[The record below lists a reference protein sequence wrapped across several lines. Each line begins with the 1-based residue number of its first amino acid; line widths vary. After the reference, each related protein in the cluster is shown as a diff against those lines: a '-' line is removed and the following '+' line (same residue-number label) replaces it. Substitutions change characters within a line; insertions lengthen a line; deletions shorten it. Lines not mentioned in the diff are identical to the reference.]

1 MQLYDK
7 ILGHLHLLQ
16 EMKKAGVS
24 DTFVKDYKEEALF
37 NLCRKV
43 RELDA
48 KDEILSMDT
57 EAVEYLVKDPGF
69 LLYLVRLLREGVSN
83 AMRAGWLL
91 MEAKKDILSENYS
104 YEEIA
109 SVLAD
114 SQVKTARTYVYLK
127 YFSYNPLSEA
137 EKEFL
142 MDGLDALDTCSAFSI
157 EELTDT
163 ERSLLMEPV
172 FSSSFLRERIQA
184 RGFWKQLENPAYRTL
199 LGDLSI
205 YMRPTLSLGEAQ
217 AEELWLHTEEI
228 QEGLKEVFQKL
239 PADEIG
245 NFLALWL
252 ENEALVYDL
261 GRLKRRLPD
270 LACEMERGAS
280 DTGYPDGTGAARKVK
295 FTRNQVAYLNYLY
308 GDLLDGVNLGQLSQ
322 AQKNLL
328 VYAITHKKR
337 HFLTMVKEHFE
348 DFTYLRPF
356 HLLLDADTY
365 EHYLNVNTLN
375 PRNLKESGHLCAV
388 CDESKPFLKRRQY
401 TFEEVKLFSEAKSRY
416 VRLYHLLAYPKSDDR
431 LRVIREVIKRGCLLG
446 DLEEERYAKLGA
458 MLSQKPISR
467 WMSQELKH
475 VEQLSYQQ
483 AASLLSVW
491 DQVERFIPEIQTG
504 HQADFLLH
512 NLEAIEEIPDFQT
525 LTEQMVEND
534 TTWKNLNARLK
545 IGEGFLL
552 KNREGVNQ
560 FLFDG
565 GAEIFA
571 AFLSGTE
578 ESEWE
583 KARRL
588 CTAEITGRFREV
600 KYYKDDLE
608 REISLR
614 LSKETQHFWMRN
626 TETKKNG
633 ARLWEEDRLLPIM
646 QIGESLGHTCLSYRD
661 GKYKK
666 CLLSCFDANKKV
678 LYVSYDGQ
686 LVFRAM
692 IRLTKGAFSRRPGER
707 QNMQFADII
716 QEDMADGTEDRKKE
730 YLTLFLERPYFKGIS
745 EDKEKEVVNLA
756 VGMLQKKAKQLQ
768 AELVLS
774 DSYRKLIL
782 EEKKFIRA
790 KYYMYISASKNGK
803 QYLDSLGGMASVQDE
818 GSYEEGYFLLQ
829 ESFVN
834 PKTGKQ

>member
-7 ILGHLHLLQ
+7 IYGHLHLLQ
-16 EMKKAGVS
+16 EMKKSGIS
-24 DTFVKDYKEEALF
+24 DLLLKDYKEEPLLH
-37 NLCRKV
+37 LCRKV
-43 RELDA
+43 QELDA
-48 KDEILSMDT
+48 KEEMSSMET
-57 EAVEYLVKDPGF
+57 KAVEYLVRDQGF
-69 LLYLVRLLREGVSN
+69 LIYLVQLLREDICN
-83 AMRAGWLL
+83 ATRAGRLL
-91 MEAKKDILSENYS
+91 IEAEKDILSEGYS
-104 YEEIA
+104 YEEVV
-109 SVLAD
+109 SVLSD
-114 SQVKTARTYVYLK
+114 PQVKTARTYVYLK
-127 YFSYNPLSEA
+127 YFAHNPPSEA
-137 EKEFL
+137 EKEYL
-142 MDGLDALDTCSAFSI
+142 MDGLDVLDTCREFSI
-157 EELTDT
+157 EEMTDT

-172 FSSSFLRERIQA
+172 FSSEFLRERIQE
-184 RGFWKQLENPAYRTL
+184 RGFWKRLENPAYRAL
-199 LGDLSI
+199 LGELSI
-205 YMRPTLSLGEAQ
+205 YMRPALSLGEAQ
-217 AEELWLHTEEI
+217 AEELWMHTKEI

-239 PADEIG
+239 PAHEIG

-261 GRLKRRLPD
+261 GRLKRRIPD
-270 LACEMERGAS
+270 IACEMERSVS
-280 DTGYPDGTGAARKVK
+280 DTGYPDGTGIDRKVK
-295 FTRNQVAYLNYLY
+295 FTRNQVAYLNFLY
-308 GDLLDGVNLGQLSQ
+308 GDLLDGVDLGQLSEG
-322 AQKNLL
+322 QKNLL

-348 DFTYLRPF
+348 DFTYLRPYN
-356 HLLLDADTY
+356 LLMDADTY
-365 EHYLNVNTLN
+365 ECYLNVNTLN
-375 PRNLKESGHLCAV
+375 LKNLKESGHLLTI
-388 CDESKPFLKRRQY
+388 CDESKLFIKKRQY

-431 LRVIREVIKRGCLLG
+431 LRVIREMIKRGCLPG

-475 VEQLSYQQ
+475 VEQISYQQ

-491 DQVERFIPEIQTG
+491 DQVERFIPEIRTG

-512 NLEAIEEIPDFQT
+512 NLKAIGDIPDFQT
-525 LTEQMVEND
+525 LTEQMLEND
-534 TTWKNLNARLK
+534 SAWKILNARLK

-552 KNREGVNQ
+552 KNREGMKQ

-588 CTAEITGRFREV
+588 CTAEIAGRFREV

-608 REISLR
+608 REISLH
-614 LSKETQHFWMRN
+614 LSKETKQLWMKN
-626 TETKKNG
+626 TETKKSG
-633 ARLWEEDRLLPIM
+633 VRLWEEDRLLPVM

-661 GKYKK
+661 GRYKK

-678 LYVSYDGQ
+678 LYVSCDGQ

-692 IRLTKGAFSRRPGER
+692 IRLTKGAFSRRPGGR

-716 QEDMADGTEDRKKE
+716 QEDMADRTEGRKKE

-756 VGMLQKKAKQLQ
+756 VGMLQKIARQMQ

-774 DSYRKLIL
+774 DSYKRFAL

-803 QYLDSLGGMASVQDE
+803 QYLDSLGGMASVLDE

-834 PKTGKQ
+834 PKRENQ